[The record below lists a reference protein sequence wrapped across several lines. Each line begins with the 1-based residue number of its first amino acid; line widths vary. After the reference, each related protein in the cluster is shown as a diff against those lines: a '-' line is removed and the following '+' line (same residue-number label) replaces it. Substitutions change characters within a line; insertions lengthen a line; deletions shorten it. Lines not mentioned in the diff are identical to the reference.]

1 MPDNQDM
8 NGTGQQ
14 AGTSVATEEQ
24 QQAQGQEAPPF
35 DPINCFRQ
43 MVMARTIND
52 ILKTRKTQGKFSFYI
67 GCAGHEAIA
76 GSIAALRPDDWLT
89 LYYRDLAGW
98 LQRTNDPYAPIRG
111 SYARATDPMT
121 SGRSLSEQFSSR
133 RFHIMPYFSEIAALA
148 PFCAGVGFAFKR
160 QQTGQ
165 LVAFHCGD
173 GGVATNDFNVLY
185 RAATIHKLPVLM
197 VVEDNNWAITYG
209 GGQWGGS
216 LIEWARGGGA
226 EAVEMDGTDAIAIH
240 DAVVKLAE
248 HVRTTG
254 PALLHLRTGL
264 LDPHSSS
271 TDIYGYR
278 ERSEVTKT
286 KETRDPITNT
296 GRRLMEMGL
305 LTEKDIESIKK
316 EVRAQVTQID
326 EQVQEEPEPTGTRLL
341 QHVYSWPENPI
352 AEPTEPARTLK
363 MLDAVNEALVEI
375 RSRDPGF
382 FVYGQD
388 VGSPRGGVFGATQEL
403 VSKFP
408 GTAISSP
415 LNEQIIFGVAAGASM
430 VADRARCGEIQ
441 FIEYHQSMAQTIRL
455 AASIEYQSF
464 GDWHCPVL
472 IRTKAGGGGGGPI
485 SSGAGGGGFGHSHS
499 GEHWFTDIPGL
510 IVLCPGNP
518 YDAKGLLIEAS
529 RTRSPAIFLER
540 GRLYFSAPPK
550 DAKGNV
556 IAPLA
561 ELWQVPG
568 GYYTVPM
575 RLARR
580 IRIGS
585 GYLTGAVVTWGTMV
599 LEAAI
604 AAANVVAQHGGAF
617 DIVDL
622 RTLMP
627 FDEETVSAA
636 VREANRVVVV
646 TEEPDYTSFGRHIHS
661 WILQHHFYEMDLPA
675 SFISGK
681 GNVPSVPYNSPE
693 EMAFYPTAKDI
704 ENVLIQF
711 ATA

>member
-1 MPDNQDM
+1 MPD
-8 NGTGQQ
+8 QQ
-14 AGTSVATEEQ
+14 NVTQVDQTTREATLTE
-24 QQAQGQEAPPF
+24 QGQTF
-35 DPINCFRQ
+35 DPVDCFRQ
-43 MVMARTIND
+43 MLMARTIND
-52 ILKTRKTQGKFSFYI
+52 VLKMRKTQGKFSFYI

-76 GSIAALRPDDWLT
+76 GVIAALRPDDWLT
-89 LYYRDLAGW
+89 LYYRDLAAW
-98 LQRTNDPYAPIRG
+98 LQRTHDPYAPVRG

-121 SGRSLSEQFSSR
+121 SGRSLSEQFSSH

-160 QQTGQ
+160 EQTGQ
-165 LVAFHCGD
+165 LVSFHCGD

-185 RAATIHKLPVLM
+185 RAATVHRLPVLM
-197 VVEDNNWAITYG
+197 VVEDNSWAITYG

-216 LIEWARGGGA
+216 LVEWARGGGA
-226 EAVEMDGTDAIAIH
+226 EAVEMDGSDAIALYET
-240 DAVVKLAE
+240 VSKLAE
-248 HVRTTG
+248 HVRTNG
-254 PALLHLRTGL
+254 PAVLHLKMGL

-271 TDIYGYR
+271 TDIYAYR
-278 ERSEVTKT
+278 NRAEIAET
-286 KETRDPITNT
+286 KELHDPITNT
-296 GRRLMEMGL
+296 GRRLIEMGL
-305 LTEKDIESIKK
+305 LSQEETERMKK
-316 EVRAQVTQID
+316 EIRAQVMHID
-326 EQVQEEPEPTGTRLL
+326 EQVQQEPEPPGERLL
-341 QHVYSWPENPI
+341 HHLYSWPENPLVE
-352 AEPTEPARTLK
+352 ASEPARSLK

-375 RSRDPGF
+375 VKRDPGF

-403 VSKFP
+403 VTQFP

-415 LNEQIIFGVAAGASM
+415 LNEQLIFGVAAGASM
-430 VADRARCGEIQ
+430 VDDRARCGEIQ
-441 FIEYHQSMAQTIRL
+441 FVEYHQSMAQTMRL
-455 AASIEYQSF
+455 AGQIEYQSF

-510 IVLCPGNP
+510 IVLCPSNP

-529 RTRSPAIFLER
+529 LTRSPTVYLER

-550 DAKGNV
+550 DGKGKE
-556 IAPLA
+556 IAALA

-604 AAANVVAQHGGAF
+604 AAANVVAQYGGAF

-622 RTLMP
+622 RTLVP
-627 FDEETVSAA
+627 FDEETISAA
-636 VREANRVVVV
+636 VKEANRVVVV
-646 TEEPDYTSFGRHIHS
+646 TEEPDYTSFGRHVHS

-675 SFISGK
+675 AFISGK

-693 EMAFYPTAKDI
+693 EMAFYATSKDI
-704 ENVLIQF
+704 EQVLIEF